1 MRGSRGPFGPRRCK
15 EEERGR
21 PQPIYSD
28 CRPPFRIPR
37 LRPGQRRLTSMCPSL
52 LLVLALAQH
61 RLPLRRLPL
70 HLPLTSS
77 LGLGPL
83 GVHLLLEQ
91 PLALLLG
98 LGAVDL

>member
-1 MRGSRGPFGPRRCK
+1 
-15 EEERGR
+15 
-21 PQPIYSD
+21 
-28 CRPPFRIPR
+28 
-37 LRPGQRRLTSMCPSL
+37 MCPSL
-52 LLVLALAQH
+52 LLILALAQH

-98 LGAVDL
+98 LGPVDVLHQRALVLERVALGEVVQVVVEVLVDLAALAVLD